1 MQPNAMRCKWKL
13 SQGRQ
18 TVPFMLAQ
26 VRLCEVF
33 SRAELPVLDRSRL
46 LSADCVCRCR
56 KARSTLDLFDDMHV
70 CNEHLRVNINGG
82 IGLQPAG
89 ASLGEPP
96 ANPQSAPLTPVQ
108 ISAFSSAATFSGSS
122 KAAGRQRRDTWES
135 ARVLRQMNGG

>member
-1 MQPNAMRCKWKL
+1 MRCKWKL

-26 VRLCEVF
+26 VRRCEVF
-33 SRAELPVLDRSRL
+33 SRAELPVLDRRHL

-56 KARSTLDLFDDMHV
+56 KARSTLDLFRDMHV

-96 ANPQSAPLTPVQ
+96 ANPQSATLTPVQ
-108 ISAFSSAATFSGSS
+108 ISAFFF
-122 KAAGRQRRDTWES
+122 RRHFRWLFKSCGETT
-135 ARVLRQMNGG
+135 ARHLGEHTRPSPNEWRLIKF